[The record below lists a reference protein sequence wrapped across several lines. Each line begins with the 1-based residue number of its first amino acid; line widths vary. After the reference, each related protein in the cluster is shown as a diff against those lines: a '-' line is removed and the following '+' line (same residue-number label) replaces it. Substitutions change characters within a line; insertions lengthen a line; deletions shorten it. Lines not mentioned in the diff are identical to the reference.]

1 MVFSCEPL
9 EIGLTLIHL
18 VFSNLAE
25 MIKSVHVFLIEAAKS
40 LMPSQ
45 PATSLNE
52 EYLVVWFKFLV
63 KKACPAN
70 NAYNYLMH
78 RAL

>member
-1 MVFSCEPL
+1 
-9 EIGLTLIHL
+9 
-18 VFSNLAE
+18 

-45 PATSLNE
+45 PATPLNE

-63 KKACPAN
+63 KKAFPAN
-70 NAYNYLMH
+70 KEATLMH
-78 RAL
+78 TIISCTEHFEYTYKKTL